1 MAEDGKDLWAH
12 LAQPGSSRATS
23 SGVPMSVCM
32 QKITKEENPQPL
44 RAACASAESP
54 AQCRSAS

>member
-1 MAEDGKDLWAH
+1 MAEDGKDLWAY
-12 LAQPGSSRATS
+12 LAQPGSSRATL

-44 RAACASAESP
+44 RAACTSAEPP
-54 AQCRSAS
+54 AQCRSAT